1 MMRLWCVLLGVA
13 AAMAGPARAETVTL
27 HSATYASVGT
37 ALQHKGAKPDAVLAD
52 FQLPSHAAGRYAAVV
67 VVHTIAGYDA
77 GNEGW
82 FAARLRDAG
91 FATLTYDSF
100 AARHWG
106 KVTKGNDPRLTAAG
120 VVDAFAAL
128 EFLSTQPK
136 IDPARIAVIGFS
148 LGGGAAHAAAFSA
161 ARKALSPDHRFAAH
175 VAFYPSWTF
184 GSIGRPGAYTG
195 APVLL
200 LFGEKDENDPPEK
213 VRSYFDY
220 LAKAGT
226 QAPIETKTYPGAHHA
241 WTNPRFAQVHFYADH
256 GSTQK
261 CPLRLMGSGPPK
273 LLIGGAARDF
283 DAALWAKCRRA
294 GQGYSMGFDAAARA
308 QSLKDMLAFLNR
320 HIAK

>member
-1 MMRLWCVLLGVA
+1 MMRLWRVLLGVA
-13 AAMAGPARAETVTL
+13 AAMAGPAWAETVIL
-27 HSATYASVGT
+27 HSTTYASVGA
-37 ALQHKGAKPDAVLAD
+37 ALQHKGAKPAQVPAD
-52 FQLPSHAAGRYAAVV
+52 FQLPSHAAGRYPAVV
-67 VVHTIAGYDA
+67 VVHTIGGYDA

-82 FAARLRDAG
+82 FAARLREAG

-100 AARHWG
+100 SARHWG
-106 KVTKGNDPRLTAAG
+106 KVTKGNDLRLSAAG
-120 VVDAFAAL
+120 LADAFAAL

-148 LGGGAAHAAAFSA
+148 LGGGAAHAAAFTA

-184 GSIGRPGAYTG
+184 GSVGRPGAYTG

-220 LAKAGT
+220 LAKTGT

-256 GSTQK
+256 GSTRK
-261 CPLRLMGSGPPK
+261 CPLRLMGSGLPK

-283 DAALWAKCRRA
+283 DAALWAKCRRE
-294 GQGYSMGFDAAARA
+294 GKGYAMGFDAAARV

-320 HIAK
+320 HIGK